1 MTPLEE
7 ARLWANRLV
16 ELIEDEIVRQRILS
30 SAHEQGVYWLGGRDN
45 TLDDRDLLTTREASE
60 MLGVPPERLRV
71 WAFRGKLKRV
81 GYAGREAVYQKAD
94 ITRLRDELMQD
105 ADM

>member
-1 MTPLEE
+1 VTPLEE
-7 ARLWANRLV
+7 ARWWANAVV
-16 ELIEDEIVRQRILS
+16 ELLEDEIRRTVLS
-30 SAHEQGVYWLGGRDN
+30 RAADQGVYWLGGRDN

-60 MLGVPPERLRV
+60 LLGVPPERLRV

-94 ITRLRDELMQD
+94 ITRLRDELMLD